1 MDGNVLVFDMRVG
14 GKRATSKYCGWRYGA
29 TQVKYNRQNPNELAS
44 SHGGSVYVWDDRKGS
59 SPVTVITAHAQ
70 KIYGIDY
77 SRKRKD
83 SIVTCSLDSTV
94 KVRRATDTRYAKAEC
109 YHSTG
114 LSMALPK

>member
-1 MDGNVLVFDMRVG
+1 
-14 GKRATSKYCGWRYGA
+14 
-29 TQVKYNRQNPNELAS
+29 
-44 SHGGSVYVWDDRKGS
+44 
-59 SPVTVITAHAQ
+59 VITAHAQ